1 MQFVG
6 NLLYAHP
13 CGEQQ
18 GFALGDDVLLNEFQG
33 GSARL
38 LLHHLRQVLHRHA
51 KFVGIEGYVVAGA
64 EMAANK
70 FHEGT
75 V

>member
-18 GFALGDDVLLNEFQG
+18 GLALGDDVLLNELQG
-33 GSARL
+33 RRARL

-51 KFVGIEGYVVAGA
+51 ELVSIEGYVVAGA
-64 EMAANK
+64 EVAP
-70 FHEGT
+70 
-75 V
+75 